1 MRHFAITG
9 IETAS
14 WISEILSGSA
24 MRATPPSRRMS
35 AGTRSSA
42 ITATAPAS
50 SAMRACSAS
59 VTSMITPPL
68 SISARPLLTL
78 IVPVSGIAVIL
89 ASRAPGLAKPPGSTY
104 RRRAAQPLSGR
115 RAKMNVAAARPLR
128 ARPRRGFRILGRRGH
143 PEHSV
148 SFPELV
154 WLHHL
159 RQEELKKRG
168 HEPYEGPAEDRY
180 RRYLRWFEE
189 EHGKIV
195 DSYWC
200 TDDASGVALTVKR
213 RPLMFP
219 DVVRLHW
226 ATDWTT
232 KDKPKL
238 MNILYRAEA
247 ITVRVHEVLR
257 DTSQRLAMQSL
268 FTVFSHVLGFSETER
283 AHNDRAIAELE
294 RETRVELKGIES
306 YYQRAAGRSGQIVYA
321 GGMLLGALPLL
332 LLVLLAFV
340 LRLAD
345 SNDAAVRTG
354 LFCFAAGGLGALISV
369 MSRMTSNRVRVDWE
383 FGKDTLRTLGALRPF
398 VGGIFGLMTFFALK
412 SGVVAL
418 DIANSSKSAYFYI
431 LFAFAAGFSERLAQD
446 MLLGPTVQ
454 AGAGRGRHARH
465 PRAQGRARRRPGSRG
480 AAAPDRSRAHPV
492 HRERHDGTGALPWRG

>member
-1 MRHFAITG
+1 
-9 IETAS
+9 
-14 WISEILSGSA
+14 
-24 MRATPPSRRMS
+24 
-35 AGTRSSA
+35 
-42 ITATAPAS
+42 
-50 SAMRACSAS
+50 
-59 VTSMITPPL
+59 
-68 SISARPLLTL
+68 
-78 IVPVSGIAVIL
+78 
-89 ASRAPGLAKPPGSTY
+89 
-104 RRRAAQPLSGR
+104 
-115 RAKMNVAAARPLR
+115 MNVAAAGTAVKAPPKKR
-128 ARPRRGFRILGRRGH
+128 FWSLGRRRQA
-143 PEHSV
+143 EHSV

-159 RQEELKKRG
+159 RQEDLKKRG
-168 HEPYEGPAEDRY
+168 HDPYEGPAEQRY
-180 RRYLRWFEE
+180 RRYRSWFEE

-200 TDDASGVALTVKR
+200 VNDASGVALTVKR

-238 MNILYRAEA
+238 MNILYRAEGIA
-247 ITVRVHEVLR
+247 VRVHEVLR

-283 AHNDRAIAELE
+283 AHNDRAIAELD
-294 RETRVELKGIES
+294 RETRAELKGIES
-306 YYQRAAGRSGQIVYA
+306 YYQRAAVRSGQIVYV

-332 LLVLLAFV
+332 LLVVLAFV
-340 LRLAD
+340 LKLAD

-369 MSRMTSNRVRVDWE
+369 MSRMTSNRIQVDWE

-398 VGGIFGLMTFFALK
+398 VGGVFGQMTFFALK

-418 DIANSSKSAYFYI
+418 DIVNSSKSAYFYI

-446 MLLGPTVQ
+446 MLIGPTV
-454 AGAGRGRHARH
+454 
-465 PRAQGRARRRPGSRG
+465 G
-480 AAAPDRSRAHPV
+480 AAAAKGKRAAQEP
-492 HRERHDGTGALPWRG
+492 EADEAPPPAPEDELQPATTSGTGL